1 VDEKNFPHR
10 RRWTGLVVTGPDSVA
25 RVEPLEQATAGVGD
39 PPLGVEVR
47 RSRRRTRTVSAY
59 RNGDTVVVLIPA
71 RLSPAEEREWVA
83 TMVAKVGRAERRR
96 RPDDEALAAR
106 AQVLSARYLDGKA
119 RAASVRWVTNQQTR
133 WGSCTPLDRTI
144 RLSARLRG
152 LPPYVVDYVL
162 LHELTHLIVAGHGD
176 DFWAW
181 VNRFELTERA
191 RGFLEGVSAATT
203 RAMTT

>member
-1 VDEKNFPHR
+1 VGSVQPPEPDTTD
-10 RRWTGLVVTGPDSVA
+10 TGDS
-25 RVEPLEQATAGVGD
+25 PLA
-39 PPLGVEVR
+39 VEVR

-59 RNGDTVVVLIPA
+59 RSGDTVVVLIPA
-71 RLSPAEEREWVA
+71 RLSSTEEREWVA
-83 TMVAKVGRAERRR
+83 TMMAKVGRAERRR

-106 AQVLSARYLDGKA
+106 AQVLSTRYLDGMA

-181 VNRFELTERA
+181 VNRFDLTERA
-191 RGFLEGVSAATT
+191 RGFLEGFSAATA
-203 RAMTT
+203 RAVST